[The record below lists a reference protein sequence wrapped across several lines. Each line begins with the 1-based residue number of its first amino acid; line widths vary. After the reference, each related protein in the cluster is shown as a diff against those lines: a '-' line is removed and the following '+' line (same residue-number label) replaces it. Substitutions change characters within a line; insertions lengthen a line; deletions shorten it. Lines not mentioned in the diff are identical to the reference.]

1 MQRARAGV
9 WRAKAI
15 RAAGGW
21 NSRTTVEDMDL
32 SLRAYMAGWAGVY
45 LSDVTVLNEARA
57 PGRAARPETGAAERP
72 CYAQRPCA
80 LPHVTMGSA
89 RL

>member
-1 MQRARAGV
+1 V

-57 PGRAARPETGAAERP
+57 TGRAARPKTVAPGAHAVRSACVP
-72 CYAQRPCA
+72 CC
-80 LPHVTMGSA
+80 M
-89 RL
+89 

>member
-1 MQRARAGV
+1 MSFSSHTGVEPDHQRRVWRAGV

-32 SLRAYMAGWAGVY
+32 SLRAFMAGWAAVY
-45 LSDVTVLNEARA
+45 LTDVTVLNEVPKSLLDMA
-57 PGRAARPETGAAERP
+57 P
-72 CYAQRPCA
+72 
-80 LPHVTMGSA
+80 
-89 RL
+89 